1 MNLTPEQKARL
12 DIDHGFADYLPFVS
26 MITGMETRFINGLDS
41 VMTNPDIAVTGEVE
55 GPESGVEAAGAGP
68 ERSPQRSSGSPFARP
83 LPHVRVGGI
92 SGLLELVA
100 EKSDGDG

>member
-41 VMTNPDIAVTGEVE
+41 VMTDPDIPVTGEVE
-55 GPESGVEAAGAGP
+55 GPESGAAGPGAAR
-68 ERSPQRSSGSPFARP
+68 RSPPSAAA
-83 LPHVRVGGI
+83 
-92 SGLLELVA
+92 GLLSPGPCLTCGRGA
-100 EKSDGDG
+100 SAAC